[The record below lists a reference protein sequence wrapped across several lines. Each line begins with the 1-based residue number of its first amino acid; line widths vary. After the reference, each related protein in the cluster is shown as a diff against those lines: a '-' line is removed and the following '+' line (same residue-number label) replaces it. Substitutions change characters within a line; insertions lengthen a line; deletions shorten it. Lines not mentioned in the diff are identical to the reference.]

1 MKQPRRVSPRIPY
14 EEAVCLTRA
23 DGGGRLFGRSVNLG
37 TTGVYVKCAEPCE
50 IGTELICSLLLP
62 GGPRKLR
69 GQVVRL
75 MALAHGVGM
84 AIAFRELTE
93 RDRVAIEQL
102 ILDHQRAVFQ
112 AKLRLGG
119 MDRPVKCEAVFEAR
133 TVHLSA
139 ALPFLRLDADVGVV
153 LGDSEE
159 LEASGVIS
167 RIALDPA
174 HEDGVPRLALDVELG
189 GTHDGGEQD
198 DADESAPV
206 PTALPAPYRPPL
218 PKVVVSNTL
227 RHEAVTRA
235 MLADGPRPVRRPHPT
250 AEIARRPRFTDW
262 TPPPVLAPAR
272 RRAGAHLGDRTLR
285 IPVAERRPSTAR
297 RWRYLLFVPLAA
309 LIAAIIARVAS

>member
-1 MKQPRRVSPRIPY
+1 
-14 EEAVCLTRA
+14 
-23 DGGGRLFGRSVNLG
+23 
-37 TTGVYVKCAEPCE
+37 
-50 IGTELICSLLLP
+50 
-62 GGPRKLR
+62 
-69 GQVVRL
+69 VVRL
-75 MALAHGVGM
+75 MALAQGVGM
-84 AIAFRELTE
+84 AIAFRDLTE

-119 MDRPVKCEAVFEAR
+119 MDRTVKCEAVFEAR

-189 GTHDGGEQD
+189 GSHDGGDHDETD
-198 DADESAPV
+198 DSAPV

-235 MLADGPRPVRRPHPT
+235 MLADGPPRPARRPHPT

-272 RRAGAHLGDRTLR
+272 RRAGARLGDRTLR
-285 IPVAERRPSTAR
+285 IPVGQRRLSPAR
-297 RWRYLLFVPLAA
+297 RWRYLLFVPLVA
-309 LIAAIIARVAS
+309 LIAAIIARAAS